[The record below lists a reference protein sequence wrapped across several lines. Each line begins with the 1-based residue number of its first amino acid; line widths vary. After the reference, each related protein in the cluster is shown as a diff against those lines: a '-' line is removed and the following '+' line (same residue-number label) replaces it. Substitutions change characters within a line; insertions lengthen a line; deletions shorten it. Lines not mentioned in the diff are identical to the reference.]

1 MNRVDVAKAY
11 AKQGIKVFPCDP
23 ETKAPLIRGGFNSAS
38 TDAKK
43 ISSWW
48 KSHPNALIAGHC
60 ERFTVV
66 DVDDYCVPDLARSV
80 IDQVLDDMRDS
91 KIINDSTMK
100 VRTKNGGT
108 HYYFWGESERKIN
121 FLPSIDILGEGGY
134 VILPDQDSYV
144 CESSSTPWNDISKQ
158 PRVNLKELSKLQFV
172 YEGYVKDIKTI
183 VKLHR
188 EANGFVKKRSKP
200 VTAKKSTTK
209 QTANKT
215 GINPAMTKPPKD
227 DAPKGLY
234 ATSTNEYKEADPNEK
249 LLDENGQ
256 LHVDEGMIDSNL
268 INMMFH
274 NKQIQTKLAEHIGL
288 SVPKKGT
295 KGTVMRSLLPGH
307 IDRIPSFG
315 VRWNQKGTHLIC
327 RDFSNYYS
335 DVYQQVDYNIV
346 RLYATMKTKDNV
358 KRLSA
363 NQFVT
368 WFLRLM
374 YDAGV
379 INVDHLKQTP
389 SVDYSHLDKNAQEF
403 IDGFVLL
410 DALKRTY
417 NGYEGKTVM
426 ANSFA
431 FAWCDTLNTH
441 TIAKARRDAIE
452 SGAIAWESNI
462 TCSSGGRP
470 TKMLRVRT
478 EAMPENH
485 SPLESE
491 ERMRVNEAIQS
502 NQKSPF
508 VTQRQES
515 DLNKEMKNRY
525 KEGVVTTVTLKAGQ
539 GMHEKVKNFCED
551 FGVPNVV
558 GPDELKTLVMARYG
572 RVEVDMPR
580 ELLDLTYH
588 IPGSEFQ
595 LWEEDDILYLRTYSK
610 PIADLRAHYE
620 QIYDDDWFDESD
632 IDQILIPVSTDVER
646 TLTKEE
652 LGKLSLG
659 FSGYVSRFVLD
670 QQELNYYT
678 EDQVELVAMGHNPE
692 EASET

>member
-1 MNRVDVAKAY
+1 MTRLDIAKAY

-23 ETKAPLIRGGFNSAS
+23 DTKAPLVKEGFNSAT

-43 ISSWW
+43 ISGWW
-48 KSHPNALIAGHC
+48 KKHPNALIAGHC
-60 ERFTVV
+60 DRFTVI

-80 IDQVLDDMRDS
+80 IDSVLCDMRDN
-91 KIINDSTMK
+91 KIINDSTMR
-100 VRTKNGGT
+100 VRTRNGGT
-108 HYYFWGESERKIN
+108 HFYFWGDSDRRIN
-121 FLPSIDILGEGGY
+121 FLPSIDVLGEGGY
-134 VILPDQDSYV
+134 VILPDQESYV
-144 CESSSTPWNDISKQ
+144 CETSDTPWEVITNQ

-172 YEGYVKDIKTI
+172 YEGYVKDIKMI
-183 VKLHR
+183 VKAHR
-188 EANGFVKKRSKP
+188 EANGFVKKRKP
-200 VTAKKSTTK
+200 TTTVKNPSTKKT
-209 QTANKT
+209 KT
-215 GINPAMTKPPKD
+215 GVNPAMDKPPKD
-227 DAPKGLY
+227 DAPKGIY
-234 ATSTNEYKEADPNEK
+234 STTSKEYKEADPNEK
-249 LLDENGQ
+249 FLDKNGM
-256 LHVDEGMIDSNL
+256 LHVDEGMIDSGL
-268 INMMFH
+268 INMLFH
-274 NKQIQTKLAEHIGL
+274 NKEIQTKLASHIGI
-288 SVPKKGT
+288 SVPSKGH

-307 IDRIPSFG
+307 IDRNPSFG

-374 YDAGV
+374 YDAGI
-379 INVDHLKQTP
+379 INVDHLMQKP
-389 SVDYSHLDKNAQEF
+389 SVDYSHLDKYAKDFVEGF
-403 IDGFVLL
+403 ILL

-441 TIAKARRDAIE
+441 TIAKARRDAID

-462 TCSSGGRP
+462 TCSNGGKP

-478 EAMPENH
+478 EAMPQNH

-508 VTQRQES
+508 VTQRQDS
-515 DLNKEMKNRY
+515 DLNKQMKERY
-525 KEGVVTTVTLKAGQ
+525 AEGVVTTITLKAGQ

-551 FGVPNVV
+551 FGVPNIV
-558 GPDELKTLVMARYG
+558 GADELKTLIMARYG
-572 RVEVDMPR
+572 RAEVNMPR
-580 ELLDLTYH
+580 ELKDLTYR
-588 IPGSEFQ
+588 IPGEEFQ
-595 LWEEDDILYLRTYSK
+595 LWEEDGILYLRCYSQ
-610 PIADLRAHYE
+610 PIADLRTHYA

-632 IDQILIPVSTDVER
+632 IDQVLIPVSTDVER

-652 LGKLSLG
+652 LSKLTLG
-659 FSGYVSRFVLD
+659 FSGYIRGFVLD
-670 QQELNYYT
+670 EQELNYYT

-692 EASET
+692 EDKE